1 MSQDDGGQE
10 RPQRYVPLSHPA
22 LHEQKTGQEDEL
34 PSRHAP
40 DPPHTRSDTPH
51 PHKTFSDTQPARRT
65 PFPITHTVPTSRT
78 TTHQAGDTLREA
90 RHNLQTAACRHNLPA
105 DSKPVDTGAEVDNRG
120 G

>member
-1 MSQDDGGQE
+1 
-10 RPQRYVPLSHPA
+10 
-22 LHEQKTGQEDEL
+22 
-34 PSRHAP
+34 
-40 DPPHTRSDTPH
+40 
-51 PHKTFSDTQPARRT
+51 
-65 PFPITHTVPTSRT
+65 VPTSRT